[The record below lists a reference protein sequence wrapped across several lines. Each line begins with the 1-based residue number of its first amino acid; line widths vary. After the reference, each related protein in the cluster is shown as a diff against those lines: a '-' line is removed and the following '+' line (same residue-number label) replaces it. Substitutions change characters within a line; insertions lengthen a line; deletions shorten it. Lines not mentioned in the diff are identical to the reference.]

1 MMHSRCFSKVI
12 AFGTVRQSEGGR
24 ISPSNS
30 LGVVT
35 AMQTVLEFMS
45 LFKEVHHEPE
55 PAKLGTSRTG
65 G

>member
-1 MMHSRCFSKVI
+1 VI

-55 PAKLGTSRTG
+55 PAQLGTSRTG